1 MTVKKDSVKKE
12 KEDHKDKRM
21 TVKKDK
27 VKNEKEDHKDKDN
40 NEKET

>member
-1 MTVKKDSVKKE
+1 MTVKKDNVKKE

-21 TVKKDK
+21 TVKKDN
-27 VKNEKEDHKDKDN
+27 VKKEKEDHKDKDN